1 MVNSLKS
8 LVSAQTIQQIHK
20 DGLLVFSC
28 PTGRYIVTPEAR
40 DEARK
45 LGIKLIEGQEKH
57 KVDCLCTGRVKLING
72 SALTMAKI
80 KDTGNSKI
88 GLIDLVGT
96 QDSQTIA
103 AGLMVLENSF
113 MSCSMDYAEIDVILA
128 GELHVCC
135 EEETVVAKTGD
146 TVFIP
151 HGLDVQVG
159 TPTSVRF
166 IYITCK
172 TVDV

>member
-1 MVNSLKS
+1 MVKS
-8 LVSAQTIQQIHK
+8 LVSVQTIRQVYKNGQLSFNCPK
-20 DGLLVFSC
+20 DCYV
-28 PTGRYIVTPEAR
+28 VTPEAR
-40 DEARK
+40 DEAKK
-45 LGIKLIEGQEKH
+45 LGIELVEEQKGYEVEHLRTKG
-57 KVDCLCTGRVKLING
+57 VKLINYA
-72 SALTMAKI
+72 ALTLAKI

-88 GLIDLVGT
+88 GLIDLVGA
-96 QDSQTIA
+96 QDCQVMA

-113 MSCSMDYAEIDVILA
+113 MPCSMDYAEVDVVLA